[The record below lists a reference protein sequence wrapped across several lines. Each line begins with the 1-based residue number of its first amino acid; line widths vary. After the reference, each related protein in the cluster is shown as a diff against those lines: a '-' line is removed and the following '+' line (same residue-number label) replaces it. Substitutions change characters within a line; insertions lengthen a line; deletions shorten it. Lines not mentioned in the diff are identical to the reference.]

1 MHTQLMHTQCE
12 SEIASGRRSFQAVI
26 VGAVGDDGG
35 WEGIT
40 YSHHSVEVEI
50 FSIPQLMVE
59 HGYVATVLIQ
69 ASLEDVT
76 STCIS

>member
-12 SEIASGRRSFQAVI
+12 SKIASGRRSSRVI
-26 VGAVGDDGG
+26 VRAVGDDGG

-50 FSIPQLMVE
+50 FSIPQLMDE

>member
-1 MHTQLMHTQCE
+1 MRE
-12 SEIASGRRSFQAVI
+12 RDSERAPFVSSRVI